1 MTVDAVTAGRRA
13 VCQRPL
19 YPSEKMTPPSTST
32 PARRPSLRDALSTP
46 DRKQR
51 YVSALFQRIAH
62 RYDLITV
69 LLSYGRD
76 RRWKAELVD
85 LANVRP
91 GERAVDLACG
101 TGDLAYGLAA
111 RGARVAGLDFAPEM
125 TRLARSKARRS
136 PLDPSTALRV
146 DGERSRTVDSRRSLG
161 ASSVT
166 FVVGDMLKLPLPDAS
181 VTLVTAG
188 YGLRNA
194 AVLDTALAEIYRVLA
209 PGGRMLAL
217 DFNQPANAVVRA
229 VYLAYLTIVGS
240 VVGLALHRD
249 ADTYRYIP
257 ASLARYPGAADV
269 AARMAALGFVDTEWR
284 PLLGGLMAINM
295 GRKAP

>member
-1 MTVDAVTAGRRA
+1 MTAPSSTRPTAR
-13 VCQRPL
+13 
-19 YPSEKMTPPSTST
+19 S
-32 PARRPSLRDALSTP
+32 SLRDALSTP
-46 DRKQR
+46 EGKHG
-51 YVSALFQRIAH
+51 YASALFRRIAH

-76 RRWKAELVD
+76 RQWKATLVD
-85 LANVRP
+85 LANVRR

-101 TGDLAYGLAA
+101 TGDLAYALAA

-125 TRLARSKARRS
+125 VRLARSKARRLS
-136 PLDPSTALRV
+136 LDPSTALRI

-166 FVVGDMLKLPLPDAS
+166 FLVGDMLKLPLPDAS

-217 DFNQPANAVVRA
+217 DFNRPGNAVVRA
-229 VYLAYLTIVGS
+229 AYLAYLTIVGS
-240 VVGLALHRD
+240 IVGLVLHRD
-249 ADTYRYIP
+249 PDTYRYIP
-257 ASLARYPGAADV
+257 ASLARYPGAAAV
-269 AARMAALGFVDTEWR
+269 AARMAALGFVDTQWR

-295 GRKAP
+295 GRKRP